1 MKKVMDGLSYLI
13 ECGYEHS
20 SLKCSTTLMSLDGV
34 VKIGIVLS
42 TSKSPVKD

>member
-42 TSKSPVKD
+42 TSKWLVKD